1 MMNSLRRTRTAAF
14 CCCICS
20 CLLSTTAL
28 AAELQSFITRRGDQL
43 VDGDRPFHFISFNIP
58 NLLVVEDAFN
68 FTKTSPW
75 RWPDEFEI
83 EDALESVRQMGGQ
96 VVRTYVISVFR
107 EGSDMGRHV
116 HVFAPGEFNEE
127 AFKTLDRVLEI
138 ANRKG
143 IRVIIPLVDNWKWM
157 GGVPQYASFRG
168 KEPAAF
174 WSDPEIIA
182 DFKQTVAHVV
192 NRKNSITGIPYKE
205 DKAILGWETGNEIDA
220 TPEWTHEIATYIK
233 SLDPNH
239 LVIDGRALHG
249 IEPWQVD
256 ERATDV
262 VGTHHYPWGAATDFV
277 TPIRKA
283 HAVAKGKKPYIVGEF
298 GFVPTP
304 HLAEVMDATIADG
317 ITGALLWS
325 LRFHNR
331 DGGFYWH
338 MEVGTGGNFYKS
350 YHWPGFASG
359 AAYDETA
366 VLKLIRDK
374 AFEIQGRAP
383 PPLDKPRPP
392 KLLPIFDPVAISWQ
406 GSTGA
411 SSYDVER
418 AESAS
423 GPWTK
428 VGRDIS
434 DADVQYRALF
444 SDANIIPR
452 RKYFYRVIARN
463 AAGDSAPSN
472 VVGPVVPA
480 LHTFVDECRSLDN
493 LAGRSGNVTL
503 RIDNVRRTQED
514 AHRIELTPGAA
525 VDFRVAGPIRGWR
538 VDVFAESE
546 EVELTAATSADAKNF
561 SPLPVD
567 RSVYSPGG
575 GDYGYLAAIRFSGM
589 PEVGNAQTLRLI
601 LPADAECPIQIAR
614 VEINYTN

>member
-1 MMNSLRRTRTAAF
+1 MNENIRRF
-14 CCCICS
+14 LSPIICGLV
-20 CLLSTTAL
+20 LLTSIESIA
-28 AAELQSFITRRGDQL
+28 AAELQNFITRRGDQL
-43 VDGDRPFHFISFNIP
+43 VDGDRPFRFISFNIP
-58 NLLVVEDAFN
+58 NLLVVEDAFD

-107 EGSDMGRHV
+107 EGSDMGRNV

-127 AFKTLDRVLEI
+127 AFRTLDKILEV

-157 GGVPQYASFRG
+157 GGVPQYAAFRG

-174 WSDPEIIA
+174 WSDPEILA
-182 DFKQTVAHVV
+182 DFKETVTHVV
-192 NRKNSITGIPYKE
+192 DRTNSITGVPYKD

-220 TPEWTHEIATYIK
+220 TPAWTHEIATYIK

-256 ERATDV
+256 EPATDL

-283 HAVAKGKKPYIVGEF
+283 HALAKGKKPYFVGEF
-298 GFVPTP
+298 GFVPTK

-317 ITGALLWS
+317 ISGALLWS

-359 AAYDETA
+359 AAYDEIA
-366 VLKLIRDK
+366 MLSLARDK
-374 AFEIQGRAP
+374 AFEIQGVKP
-383 PPLDKPRPP
+383 PPIEKPEPP
-392 KLLPIFDPVAISWQ
+392 KLLPTQDAAAISWQ
-406 GSTGA
+406 GATGA
-411 SSYDVER
+411 AYYDVER
-418 AESAS
+418 AESKR

-428 VGRDIS
+428 VGRDVT
-434 DADVQYRALF
+434 DADLQYRPLF
-444 SDANIIPR
+444 SDASVTTG
-452 RKYFYRVIARN
+452 KEYYYRVVARN

-472 VVGPVVPA
+472 VVGPVRPEHRT
-480 LHTFVDECRSLDN
+480 LVDDCRSLEG
-493 LAGRSGNVTL
+493 LAAKSGNVTL
-503 RIDNVRRTQED
+503 RTDNVRTTQED
-514 AHRIELTPGAA
+514 AHRIELAPGASI
-525 VDFRVAGPIRGWR
+525 DIRVEGPIKAWR
-538 VDVFAESE
+538 VFAFAESQ
-546 EVELTAATSADAKNF
+546 EVELTAAASADGQKF
-561 SPLPVD
+561 SPLGVD
-567 RSVYSPGG
+567 RRVYSSGK
-575 GDYGYLAAIRFSGM
+575 GDYGYLAAIRFSGS
-589 PEVGNAQTLRLI
+589 PENSVATTLRLT
-601 LPADAECPIQIAR
+601 LPADAPSPVQVAR
-614 VEINYTN
+614 VEVDYTD